1 MKATLE
7 KEDIEAIIEGVVN
20 RLKPVLLGIHNH
32 KDDTILDVKGLSEYL
47 KVKPRWVYQ
56 RTSLKEIPYIKF
68 NGTLR
73 FSKKD
78 VDKWLGSLKTPA
90 IYECK
95 SKLRVMK

>member
-1 MKATLE
+1 MKATFE
-7 KEDIEAIIEGVVN
+7 KEDIDAIIEGVVD
-20 RLKPVLLGIHNH
+20 RLKPVLLKMHNE
-32 KDDTILDVKGLSEYL
+32 KEDTILDVKGLSEYL

-56 RTSLKEIPYIKF
+56 RTSLREMPYIKL

-90 IYECK
+90 VYECK
-95 SKLRVMK
+95 AKLRVMK